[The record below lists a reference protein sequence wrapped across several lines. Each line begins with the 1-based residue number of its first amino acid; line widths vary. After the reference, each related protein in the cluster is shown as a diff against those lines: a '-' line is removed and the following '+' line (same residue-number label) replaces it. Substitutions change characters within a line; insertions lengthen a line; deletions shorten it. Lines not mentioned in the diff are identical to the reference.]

1 MSKWPGWLDESLQ
14 KPLVIGGRQL
24 PGRIWTA
31 SGCFGHGTY
40 GQDILSPDFTSPFQG
55 IGCVVTKTI
64 TLSPRLGNPPPRVW
78 DCGTGALNSI
88 GLENPGLEKFIAE
101 IVPELV
107 KNNTPFI
114 ASIAG
119 TKPEEFGTMA
129 AALHKAASRFDN
141 WHGIE
146 LNLSCPN
153 VAHGGV
159 DFGRNIDTIEACVSA
174 ARKAVPDRAVLA
186 KLTPNSASIA
196 PLAQAAA
203 NGGADAITAI
213 NTLIGMDI
221 NLQNGKPVLPRIR
234 GGYSGPALLPVALSK
249 VDEIVQQTGIPVVAV
264 GGASSTEDVLKFF
277 AVGAIA
283 VQIGTAMMRDP
294 FTVSKINRDLF
305 G

>member
-1 MSKWPGWLDESLQ
+1 MNKWPAWLDESL
-14 KPLVIGGRQL
+14 KKSLVLAGREF

-31 SGCFGHGTY
+31 SGCFGDGTY
-40 GQDILSPDFTSPFQG
+40 GSEITSPDFNSPFDG
-55 IGCVVTKTI
+55 IGSVVTKTI
-64 TLSPRLGNPPPRVW
+64 TLSSRAGNPPPRVW
-78 DCGTGALNSI
+78 DCGSGALNSI
-88 GLENPGLEKFIAE
+88 GLENPGLEKFITE
-101 IVPELV
+101 IIPKLAIN
-107 KNNTPFI
+107 KTPFI

-119 TKPEEFGTMA
+119 TEPEEFGVMA
-129 AALHKAASRFDN
+129 KALYEAASDLNN
-141 WHGIE
+141 WHGLE

-159 DFGRNIDTIEACVSA
+159 DFGRNVDTVEACVSA
-174 ARKAVPDRAVLA
+174 VRKAIPARVLLA

-196 PLAQAAA
+196 PLAQAAS

-221 NLQNGKPVLPRIR
+221 NLRNGKPVLPNIR

-264 GGASSTEDVLKFF
+264 GGVNCTEDVLKFF
-277 AVGAIA
+277 AVGAVA

-294 FTVSKINRDLF
+294 FTVAKIDKELF